1 MDGID
6 LWPQAQVQAPVRA
19 TSVFCYSCVNLLA
32 WWNDKVTVLFDR
44 SSQVTDFVDLA
55 GGSGAGSEKQK
66 TVILGESFGA
76 MLGIRLGQLR

>member
-1 MDGID
+1 MQRVFSVIPVSTF
-6 LWPQAQVQAPVRA
+6 WPGGM
-19 TSVFCYSCVNLLA
+19 T
-32 WWNDKVTVLFDR
+32 VTVLFDR
-44 SSQVTDFVDLA
+44 SSQVTDFIDLA